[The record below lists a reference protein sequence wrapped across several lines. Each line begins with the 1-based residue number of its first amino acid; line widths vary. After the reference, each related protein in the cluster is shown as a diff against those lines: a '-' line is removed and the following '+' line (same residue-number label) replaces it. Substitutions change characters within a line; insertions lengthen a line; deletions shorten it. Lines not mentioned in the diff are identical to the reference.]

1 MGVIRQVDTATR
13 PQQSIRNC
21 FSNTGKVCPSF
32 RNASMLSMK
41 STGIQA
47 ADPFKHNGS
56 LYQHFP
62 NWEMQ
67 AEQLD

>member
-1 MGVIRQVDTATR
+1 
-13 PQQSIRNC
+13 
-21 FSNTGKVCPSF
+21 
-32 RNASMLSMK
+32 MLRIK
-41 STGIQA
+41 SSDIQA

-67 AEQLD
+67 AEKFDWNSQSDHSAVNKRDLGTPGELKKP